1 MATLGF
7 TTVIRKH
14 QDNTLSLFCSS
25 TGTAAILDS
34 KIGWLRSD
42 NIALMISATIC
53 VQQAIGSR
61 FLLKHL
67 YKIARAE
74 EKVACQLFA
83 KEALM
88 TAAADTATAMSSIM
102 DADKFTAMS
111 WHGVGSS
118 SFPPK
123 QRPQSCSP
131 PRPGD
136 DIKWIN
142 PFHDRF
148 LISVPPLGGRTPA
161 LPGEMGNLSDPDQQK

>member
-1 MATLGF
+1 M
-7 TTVIRKH
+7 
-14 QDNTLSLFCSS
+14 
-25 TGTAAILDS
+25 LDS
-34 KIGWLRSD
+34 KIERLRAD
-42 NIALMISATIC
+42 NFALMISATILM
-53 VQQAIGSR
+53 QQTGGSC
-61 FLLKHL
+61 FLLEHL

-136 DIKWIN
+136 DNKWIN
-142 PFHDRF
+142 PFDDRF
-148 LISVPPLGGRTPA
+148 LISIPPLSGRTPA
-161 LPGEMGNLSDPDQQK
+161 LPGEIGESE